1 MKKILIT
8 LAMLLL
14 AAPAFAQHGGSGP
27 TAGSGFDGGGLAVGY
42 SYSSPLYTWTLD
54 GNALFQV
61 SDNDNLGFA
70 LGIGAGIAD
79 SGTGNT
85 AIGNGALSSVTTG
98 NTNMAIG
105 KVAMEQLTTGTFN
118 TAIGNGALRY
128 ITTTSENTAIG
139 GHAMFDVNFSGTGNT
154 AIGSQAALEME
165 NGAYNTAVGGG
176 ALYSGK
182 SVQSS
187 VAVGSF
193 ALYFTTGDG
202 NVGIGRNSGRDNTTG
217 GNNTYVGTSAGYGST
232 GAALTNATA
241 IGYLAQVATSN
252 TVALGNTSVTDIL
265 AGTSAQATVRA
276 SAFAVPLVADATV
289 QFGQTVMPDASADG
303 RFDVTTGSATL
314 SIGVLG
320 GVGPSTAAS
329 TYPVITSGLAYVAQ
343 NEDVAVTRGHFLIQ
357 SATAGYCDDSAT
369 VTTIG
374 LNIAKALYSE
384 AVSAVIDNAG
394 CTGSA
399 GCINTALNTPNTGPA
414 GQITL
419 GVDVAALG
427 WTAGQPVIFWNSGGT
442 DPTGLTDGKV
452 YFLASVATVNVTISA
467 TYGGAVVVP
476 SDQGDDPTQY
486 LARLPRSVL
495 SIQ

>member
-1 MKKILIT
+1 MRKLLMIG
-8 LAMLLL
+8 LAVLLL
-14 AAPAFAQHGGSGP
+14 APAVSEAQNRSHFCPQFDNQFDLGGTQCQGRRWRDLALAGDFTVGDDATIRGDLSVAGAFTLTGSFSPTAGILAAAGTVGTPGYSFASDPTTGIYYPSANKIAFSLGGVYAGQFAVNAAFTNSRGLQVGGIDIGSNADLYLLREAAGVVQIGADAATAAAQTVTAGDSTDAGKAGASLTLSGGSGGAVGAQGEVIVA
-27 TAGSGFDGGGLAVGY
+27 AGSTFRA
-42 SYSSPLYTWTLD
+42 
-54 GNALFQV
+54 
-61 SDNDNLGFA
+61 DNFA
-70 LGIGAGIAD
+70 I
-79 SGTGNT
+79 
-85 AIGNGALSSVTTG
+85 
-98 NTNMAIG
+98 
-105 KVAMEQLTTGTFN
+105 
-118 TAIGNGALRY
+118 
-128 ITTTSENTAIG
+128 
-139 GHAMFDVNFSGTGNT
+139 
-154 AIGSQAALEME
+154 
-165 NGAYNTAVGGG
+165 
-176 ALYSGK
+176 
-182 SVQSS
+182 
-187 VAVGSF
+187 
-193 ALYFTTGDG
+193 
-202 NVGIGRNSGRDNTTG
+202 
-217 GNNTYVGTSAGYGST
+217 
-232 GAALTNATA
+232 
-241 IGYLAQVATSN
+241 
-252 TVALGNTSVTDIL
+252 
-265 AGTSAQATVRA
+265 
-276 SAFAVPLVADATV
+276 PLVADATV

-320 GVGPSTAAS
+320 GVGPSAAAS

-427 WTAGQPVIFWNSGGT
+427 WAAGQPVIFWNSGGT

-452 YFLASVATVNVTISA
+452 YFLASVATTNVTISA